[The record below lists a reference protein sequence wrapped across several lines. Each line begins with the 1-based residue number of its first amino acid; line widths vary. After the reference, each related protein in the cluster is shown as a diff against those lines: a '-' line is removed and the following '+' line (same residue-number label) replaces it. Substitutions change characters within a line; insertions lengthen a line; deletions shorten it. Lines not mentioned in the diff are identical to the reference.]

1 MLLRL
6 EDASIY
12 AGRFKTTNMIQV
24 CVIAFSKRIIMSPH
38 LTIVFIQCQR
48 PSNTSD
54 DGTWKCWNNTRYRI
68 IFCVVFTIAFVYIH
82 DVYATWPVRLS
93 AQKLHQVF

>member
-6 EDASIY
+6 EDANIY

-24 CVIAFSKRIIMSPH
+24 CVIAFSKRIIMCPH

-54 DGTWKCWNNTRYRI
+54 DGT
-68 IFCVVFTIAFVYIH
+68 
-82 DVYATWPVRLS
+82 
-93 AQKLHQVF
+93 